1 MLSWNAFFV
10 GDALPDIFDRFS
22 CAPLRVGDVPPDM
35 LSNVPL
41 LVGVE
46 PPDMPSNV
54 PLLVGEILPT
64 PLSMPFLG
72 GDVPPAIVS
81 NTCAKLPT
89 SLFPR
94 LCSGAG
100 RGELHVLERAERRDD
115 AVESEARE

>member
-1 MLSWNAFFV
+1 MSWNAFFV
-10 GDALPDIFDRFS
+10 GDVLPGIFDTFS

-41 LVGVE
+41 LVG
-46 PPDMPSNV
+46 
-54 PLLVGEILPT
+54 EILPT
-64 PLSMPFLG
+64 PLSIPFLG

-100 RGELHVLERAERRDD
+100 RGELHVLERPESRDE